1 MSDKGKKPSAT
12 SKKSDKSPRDR
23 FLTVGANRVGKAM
36 KAIRNVSNIANR
48 KSYEYNEAE
57 ARKAITTLRAE
68 VDAVEKT
75 FNEALA
81 GKGAKAEAKAFSF
94 A

>member
-1 MSDKGKKPSAT
+1 MSDKGKAKSA
-12 SKKSDKSPRDR
+12 KKGDGKSPRER

-48 KSYEYNEAE
+48 KSYDYQEAE
-57 ARKAITTLRAE
+57 ARKAITVLRAE

-81 GKGAKAEAKAFSF
+81 GKGAKSEAKAFSF